1 LVASARTIARDHLEP
16 IVRAGRPGRVNRALV
31 RALAEHA
38 VLGRLYPAALGGSAD
53 GPVSAAVLCAL
64 REGLAAESPTAE
76 TTLAVQGLGSYPILH
91 FGVAELVRRWIPAV
105 AGGDAVAAFALS
117 EPDAGTDAG
126 ALALRAERDGAD
138 YRLTGVKMWISHAP
152 DADIY
157 TLFARTT
164 PDAGARGIT
173 AFAVPG
179 DADGLSGAPLEL
191 LAPHAIGRLELD
203 GVRVPASAVLGDVDR
218 GFRVA
223 MTTLDRFRPS
233 VGAAA
238 VGMAQAACDAAL
250 AHARRRRAFG
260 RELRDFQAV
269 SHRLADMAT
278 HIQAARL
285 LVFDAA
291 HAHDSGRDHTTRA
304 SAMAKLFATE
314 MAQQAIDDAIQI
326 HGAAGLQAG
335 QLLEALYREVRA
347 LRIYEGTSEIQRTI
361 IARELY
367 REAEHA
373 AAGPRVSDS
382 EPVGGDLAGPAKG
395 TQP

>member
-1 LVASARTIARDHLEP
+1 VHAEPARGHPAPGDLRSLLAHARSVARDHLEP
-16 IVRAGRPGRVNRALV
+16 IVLAGRPGRVNRDLV
-31 RALAEHA
+31 RALAEHG
-38 VLGRLYPAALGGSAD
+38 VLGRLYPAALGGAAD

-64 REGLAAESPTAE
+64 REGIAAASPTAE
-76 TTLAVQGLGSYPILH
+76 TTLAVQGLGSHPILH
-91 FGVAELVRRWIPAV
+91 FGAPELARRWIPPI
-105 AGGDAVAAFALS
+105 AGGDAIAAFALS
-117 EPDAGTDAG
+117 EPDAGSDAG
-126 ALALRAERDGAD
+126 ALALRAERDGEH
-138 YRLTGVKMWISHAP
+138 YRLTGAKMWISHAP

-164 PDAGARGIT
+164 PDAGARGVT

-179 DADGLSGAPLEL
+179 DAMGLSGTPLEL

-203 GVRVPASAVLGDVDR
+203 GVRVPASAVLGEVDR

-250 AHARRRRAFG
+250 DHARRREAFG
-260 RELRDFQAV
+260 RQLRDFQAI

-278 HIQAARL
+278 RVQAARL
-285 LVFDAA
+285 LVYDAA
-291 HAHDSGRDHTTRA
+291 RAHDAGHPDTTRA

-314 MAQQAIDDAIQI
+314 MAQQVIDDAIQI

-335 QLLEALYREVRA
+335 HLLESLYREVRA

-367 REAEHA
+367 REVERDS
-373 AAGPRVSDS
+373 AAGP
-382 EPVGGDLAGPAKG
+382 A
-395 TQP
+395 

>member
-1 LVASARTIARDHLEP
+1 VLDAQPAPPGGPAGSHRSLVAEARAIARDDLEP
-16 IVRAGRPGRVNRALV
+16 IVRSGRPGRVNRTLV
-31 RALAEHA
+31 RALAEHG
-38 VLGRLYPAALGGSAD
+38 VLARLYPTELGGGAD

-64 REGLAAESPTAE
+64 REGIAAESPTAE
-76 TTLAVQGLGSYPILH
+76 STLAVQGLGSYPILR
-91 FGVAELVRRWIPAV
+91 FGTPELARRWIPRV
-105 AGGDAVAAFALS
+105 AAGDAVAAFALS
-117 EPDAGTDAG
+117 EPDAGSDAG
-126 ALALRAERDGAD
+126 ALALRADRDGAD
-138 YRLTGVKMWISHAP
+138 FRLTGTKMWISHAP
-152 DADIY
+152 DADVY

-164 PDAGARGIT
+164 PDAGARGVT

-179 DADGLSGAPLEL
+179 DATGLSGAPLEL

-203 GVRVPASAVLGDVDR
+203 GVRVPASAVLGEVDG

-238 VGMAQAACDAAL
+238 VGMAQAACEAAL
-250 AHARRRRAFG
+250 AHARHRRAFG

-278 HIQAARL
+278 HLQAARL
-285 LVFDAA
+285 LVYDAA
-291 HAHDSGRDHTTRA
+291 QACDAGRDDTTRA

-314 MAQQAIDDAIQI
+314 MAQTVVDDAIQI
-326 HGAAGLQAG
+326 HGAAGLETG
-335 QLLEALYREVRA
+335 HLLEALYREVRA

-367 REAEHA
+367 REGE
-373 AAGPRVSDS
+373 
-382 EPVGGDLAGPAKG
+382 
-395 TQP
+395 Q